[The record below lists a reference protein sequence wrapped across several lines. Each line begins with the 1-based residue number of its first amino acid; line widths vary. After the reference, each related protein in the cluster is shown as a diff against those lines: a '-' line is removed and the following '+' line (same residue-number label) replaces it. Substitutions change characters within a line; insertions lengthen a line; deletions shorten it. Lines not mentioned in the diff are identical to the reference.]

1 MSELAALDAITEAL
15 ESGAGLPEVVRAAAR
30 ALDAS
35 LAVTDAWGAT
45 LAVAA
50 GSPAEERSL
59 LSQGKGVSSIPLRV
73 ADTSVGTLHMRTKAE
88 PSASMRR
95 LLVTMIA
102 SEVERVRAP
111 ERVSETAAADFL
123 RAVVRRELGDREQ
136 LLARASALSLELEQ
150 GASMIVARAH
160 PQAPTD
166 EGWRGRVRAVAERG
180 ARAVVN
186 RSIAAQFAREDSGHG
201 PQGAVGAEILLLVP
215 GGEEATAARAAEGI
229 LREMEAGLKGYTFA
243 IGRSRIAEDPLELPR
258 AASEALLAANVAQGG
273 EDGTALAFE
282 QTGAYRL
289 LLSAMSENP
298 SELQRFYAETVEP
311 LVAYD
316 EQYETDLV
324 RTLEAFLEA
333 DGNVAGTAQ
342 RLFTHRHTI
351 YYRLERVRELSG
363 LDVSSSDGRE
373 KLSLGLKAMRVLGIS
388 SAVGP
393 ASEAGAEGGRVP
405 RRAPSRRS

>member
-1 MSELAALDAITEAL
+1 VSELAPLEAVTEAV
-15 ESGAGLPEVVRAAAR
+15 ESGAGLPEVVRAAAK

-35 LAVTDAWGAT
+35 LAVADAWGAT

-50 GSPAEERSL
+50 RSPAEERAL
-59 LSQGKGVSSIPLRV
+59 LSQADGVTSIPLRV
-73 ADTSVGTLHMRTKAE
+73 ADASVGTLHMRARSE
-88 PSASMRR
+88 PTSQMTR

-111 ERVSETAAADFL
+111 ERASETAAADFL
-123 RAVVRRELGDREQ
+123 RATLRRELGGREE
-136 LLARASALSLELEQ
+136 LLTRARELSLELED
-150 GASMIVARAH
+150 GASMIVARAN

-166 EGWRGRVRAVAERG
+166 EGWRARVRAVAERG
-180 ARAVVN
+180 ARAVVG
-186 RSIAAQFAREDSGHG
+186 RSIAALSERE
-201 PQGAVGAEILLLVP
+201 GAGAASAEVLLLVP
-215 GGEEATAARAAEGI
+215 GGDEALAARAAEAV
-229 LREMEAGLKGYTFA
+229 LREMEAGLAGYTFA
-243 IGRSRIAEDPLELPR
+243 IGRSRIAEDPTELPR
-258 AASEALLAANVAQGG
+258 AASEALLAANVAQGDA
-273 EDGTALAFE
+273 DGVALAFE

-298 SELQRFYAETVEP
+298 SELQRFYEETVEP

-316 EQYETDLV
+316 EQYETELV
-324 RTLEAFLEA
+324 RTLATFLEA
-333 DGNVAGTAQ
+333 DGNVAGTAG

-388 SAVGP
+388 AADGP

-405 RRAPSRRS
+405 GRSTRRS

>member
-1 MSELAALDAITEAL
+1 MSDLAALDAITEAV

-30 ALDAS
+30 ALEAS
-35 LAVTDAWGAT
+35 LVVTDAWGAT

-59 LSQGKGVSSIPLRV
+59 LSQGKGVVSIPLRV
-73 ADTSVGTLHMRTKAE
+73 ADTVVGALHMRAKTE

-95 LLVTMIA
+95 LLATMIA

-111 ERVSETAAADFL
+111 ERVSESAAADFL
-123 RAVVRRELGDREQ
+123 RAVLGRELSEREE
-136 LLARASALSLELEQ
+136 LLARAKQLSLDIED

-160 PQAPTD
+160 PQVPTD

-180 ARAVVN
+180 ARAVVS
-186 RSIAAQFAREDSGHG
+186 RSIAALSEREGIL
-201 PQGAVGAEILLLVP
+201 GAEVLLLVP
-215 GGEEATAARAAEGI
+215 GGDEAAAARAVDAV
-229 LREMEAGLKGYTFA
+229 LRELEAGLAGYTFA
-243 IGRSRIAEDPLELPR
+243 IGRSRIAEAPTDLPR
-258 AASEALLAANVAQGG
+258 AASEALLAANVAQGSA
-273 EDGTALAFE
+273 DGAALAFE

-298 SELQRFYAETVEP
+298 EELQRFYAETVEP

-324 RTLEAFLEA
+324 GTLEAFLEA

-363 LDVSSSDGRE
+363 HDVSSSDGRE
-373 KLSLGLKAMRVLGIS
+373 KLSLGLKAMRVLGIA
-388 SAVGP
+388 AVGGP

-405 RRAPSRRS
+405 RRPGKGG

>member
-1 MSELAALDAITEAL
+1 VSDLAALDAITEAV
-15 ESGAGLPEVVRAAAR
+15 ESGAGLPEVVRAAAK

-50 GSPAEERSL
+50 RSPAEERSL
-59 LSQGKGVSSIPLRV
+59 LSQGKGVTSLPLRV
-73 ADTSVGTLHMRTKAE
+73 ADTIVGTLHMHAKSE
-88 PSASMRR
+88 PSASMQR

-111 ERVSETAAADFL
+111 ERASESAAADFL
-123 RAVVRRELGDREQ
+123 RSVLQRELTGRDELVGRARE
-136 LLARASALSLELEQ
+136 LALDVQE

-160 PQAPTD
+160 AQTPTD

-180 ARAVVN
+180 ARAVVS
-186 RSIAAQFAREDSGHG
+186 RSIAALSERDGIA
-201 PQGAVGAEILLLVP
+201 GAEVLVLVP

-229 LREMEAGLKGYTFA
+229 LREMEAGLAGYTFA
-243 IGRSRIAEDPLELPR
+243 LGRSRIAEDPAELPR
-258 AASEALLAANVAQGG
+258 AASEALLAANVAEGAG
-273 EDGTALAFE
+273 DGVALAFE

-289 LLSAMSENP
+289 LLSTMSENP
-298 SELQRFYAETVEP
+298 AELQRFYAETVEP

-316 EQYETDLV
+316 EQYETELV
-324 RTLEAFLEA
+324 RTLETFLEA

-363 LDVSSSDGRE
+363 LDVGSSDGRE
-373 KLSLGLKAMRVLGIS
+373 KLSLGLKAMRVLGL
-388 SAVGP
+388 SAAGGP
-393 ASEAGAEGGRVP
+393 ATEAGAEGGRVP
-405 RRAPSRRS
+405 RRTPDRPGRRR

>member
-1 MSELAALDAITEAL
+1 VSDLAALDAITEAV

-50 GSPAEERSL
+50 RSPAEERAL
-59 LSQGKGVSSIPLRV
+59 LSQGEGVSSAPLRV
-73 ADTSVGTLHMRTKAE
+73 ADTVVGTLHMRVKADR
-88 PSASMRR
+88 PQDGGPAPMHR
-95 LLVTMIA
+95 LLLTMIA

-111 ERVSETAAADFL
+111 ERVSETASGDFL
-123 RAVVRRELGDREQ
+123 RAILRRELTERDE
-136 LLARASALSLELEQ
+136 LLVRAKELSLALEE
-150 GASMIVARAH
+150 GASMIVARAN

-180 ARAVVN
+180 ARAVTS
-186 RSIAAQFAREDSGHG
+186 RSIAALSEREGV
-201 PQGAVGAEILLLVP
+201 AGAEVLVLVP
-215 GGEEATAARAAEGI
+215 GGEEAAAARAADAV
-229 LREMEAGLKGYTFA
+229 LQEMEAGLAGYTFA
-243 IGRSRIAEDPLELPR
+243 LGRSRIAEDPAELPR
-258 AASEALLAANVAQGG
+258 AASEALLAANVAQGSR
-273 EDGTALAFE
+273 DGAALAFE

-324 RTLEAFLEA
+324 RTLETFLEA

-373 KLSLGLKAMRVLGIS
+373 KLSLGLKSMRVLGIT
-388 SAVGP
+388 SAGGP

-405 RRAPSRRS
+405 RRSGRRS

>member
-1 MSELAALDAITEAL
+1 VSDLAALDAITEAV

-30 ALDAS
+30 ALEAS

-50 GSPAEERSL
+50 RSPAEERSL
-59 LSQGKGVSSIPLRV
+59 LSQGEGVSSAPLRV
-73 ADTSVGTLHMRTKAE
+73 ADTVVGTLHMRVKSE
-88 PSASMRR
+88 PTASMRR
-95 LLVTMIA
+95 LLLTIIA

-123 RAVVRRELGDREQ
+123 RAVTNRELSERGE
-136 LLARASALSLELEQ
+136 LLERAKALSLVIED
-150 GASMIVARAH
+150 GASMLVARAV
-160 PQAPTD
+160 PQSPTD

-180 ARAVVN
+180 ARAVTS
-186 RSIAAQFAREDSGHG
+186 RSIAALSEREGV
-201 PQGAVGAEILLLVP
+201 AGAEVLVLIP
-215 GGEEATAARAAEGI
+215 GGDEQTAARAADAV
-229 LREMEAGLKGYTFA
+229 LNEMEASLAGYTFA
-243 IGRSRIAEDPLELPR
+243 LGRSRITEDPSELPR
-258 AASEALLAANVAQGG
+258 AASEALLAANVAQGSP
-273 EDGTALAFE
+273 DGAALAFD

-298 SELQRFYAETVEP
+298 TELQRFYAETVEP
-311 LVAYD
+311 LMAYD
-316 EQYETDLV
+316 EQYETELV
-324 RTLEAFLEA
+324 RTLETFLEA

-373 KLSLGLKAMRVLGIS
+373 KLSLGLKSMRVLGIVT
-388 SAVGP
+388 AAGP
-393 ASEAGAEGGRVP
+393 ASEAGAEAGRVP
-405 RRAPSRRS
+405 RRSSRRP